1 MAEDMA
7 IGAGDLSQW
16 QRIARL
22 LLSARLVVLAQGAGV
37 IVKWDG
43 LRNADEIYTVVWE
56 GEPDSG
62 PRFRADTD
70 DLEHALG
77 QAFPID
83 KDVELESAHLIA
95 ELLAKIDSAACQRLV
110 ISLRMS
116 RSDDAVNN
124 QITVL
129 GDGSNGLLF
138 DRQSHDPVTVIGD
151 AVQFIEKKIGLTP
164 RPMRTED
171 K

>member
-7 IGAGDLSQW
+7 NGAGDLSEW

-22 LLSARLVVLAQGAGV
+22 LLGARFLVLAQGAGV

-43 LRNADEIYTVVWE
+43 LRNTDEIYTVVWE

-77 QAFPID
+77 QAFSID

-95 ELLAKIDSAACQRLV
+95 ELLAKVDSAARQRLV

-116 RSDDAVNN
+116 RSKDAVNN

-129 GDGSNGLLF
+129 GDGNNALLF
-138 DRQSHDPVTVIGD
+138 DHQSDDLVTAVGD
-151 AVQFIEKKIGLTP
+151 AVQFIETKIGLTP
-164 RPMRTED
+164 RSMRY
-171 K
+171 